1 MGEKVGLFQI
11 YGRTS
16 YERPLSFVT
25 ELIVKEATVDEALA
39 EVGDEEWVELIAIP
53 TASLLHVI
61 GERED
66 DDGS

>member
-1 MGEKVGLFQI
+1 MAEKVGLFQI

-16 YERPLSFVT
+16 YERPLSFVA
-25 ELIVKEATVDEALA
+25 ELVVKESAVVEALA

-66 DDGS
+66 DDES